1 MSITVEM
8 RKLSTGW
15 LAVIRRDGIWMAQA
29 QAPSER
35 EVNQLIYRIL
45 REMRD
50 GIDAALKEM

>member
-1 MSITVEM
+1 MKIEVEM

-35 EVNQLIYRIL
+35 EVNQLVYRFL
-45 REMRD
+45 LDMRD
-50 GIDAALKEM
+50 GFDAALKEM